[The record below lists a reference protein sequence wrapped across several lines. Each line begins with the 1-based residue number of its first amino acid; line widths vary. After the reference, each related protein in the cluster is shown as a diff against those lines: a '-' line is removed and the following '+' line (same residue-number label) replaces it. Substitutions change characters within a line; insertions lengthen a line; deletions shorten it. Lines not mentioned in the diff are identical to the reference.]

1 MPAKRSFTLALAL
14 LLVAAIP
21 ARATSAPTITVIDVA
36 PGAGDSYAM
45 DTGAPGELNGYLYF
59 QADDGTN
66 GMELWRSNGTS
77 TVLVED
83 ICVGGNDSSPTDFTQ
98 LGTYLYFRADDCL
111 SGRELWRTNGT
122 TTERVLDINPGN
134 SGQDSSTPRCF
145 AEFNGYLYFQAED
158 GTSGRELW
166 RTNGTITEMVENM
179 YNGSGSSNPNWL
191 TVSGSYLYFQ
201 AESVTDGV
209 EIWRTNGITT
219 TQVADINVGASSS
232 SPQHLF
238 SFDGFVYFQAED
250 LVTGAELWRT
260 DGTTTTQLLDINTNG
275 TDSSYPSEFTPL
287 GGYLYFSAVDATH
300 GTELWRTNG
309 TVTEI
314 VEDFNTTG
322 SSYPGDLTL
331 FDGGIFMSLSDDIH
345 GVELCVLDAVD
356 PATAIHCWDLN
367 MGINSTG
374 PDYLTVLG
382 DALYFMGENALG
394 DDVIWRI
401 ALDRTREV
409 IAPPVGIVLDCDECD
424 NEIDSAGSH
433 LYMTVSGSLN
443 GDPIGYELAY
453 LTEPSV
459 VLPETNRDGSAWSTV
474 MVILA
479 AITAIAGV
487 GLNVRKGSLAS

>member
-45 DTGAPGELNGYLYF
+45 DTGAPGDLNGYLYF

-260 DGTTTTQLLDINTNG
+260 DGTTTTQLQLR
-275 TDSSYPSEFTPL
+275 SSCLEGPSKLRLRSRSRQTRAPVARAGPAPVCFGLQAKCHPSTPGPRSRCRFRLSPPELGACECGQMSQLYPAAAAAAALRSRPL
-287 GGYLYFSAVDATH
+287 GP
-300 GTELWRTNG
+300 R
-309 TVTEI
+309 
-314 VEDFNTTG
+314 
-322 SSYPGDLTL
+322 PG
-331 FDGGIFMSLSDDIH
+331 
-345 GVELCVLDAVD
+345 
-356 PATAIHCWDLN
+356 
-367 MGINSTG
+367 
-374 PDYLTVLG
+374 
-382 DALYFMGENALG
+382 
-394 DDVIWRI
+394 
-401 ALDRTREV
+401 
-409 IAPPVGIVLDCDECD
+409 APPPLSKPALCIL
-424 NEIDSAGSH
+424 
-433 LYMTVSGSLN
+433 
-443 GDPIGYELAY
+443 PIGSRRLG
-453 LTEPSV
+453 SQ
-459 VLPETNRDGSAWSTV
+459 ETPPLR
-474 MVILA
+474 
-479 AITAIAGV
+479 
-487 GLNVRKGSLAS
+487 